1 MNNKTPIGDT
11 KMNFDKIR
19 KMLDRAEQAGAGGKQ
34 RELVEEAMRLMADGF
49 IETTVGAG
57 HRVQDAVDV
66 ITELAEDA
74 GVDYGGIWH

>member
-1 MNNKTPIGDT
+1 MNL
-11 KMNFDKIR
+11 DKIR

-49 IETTVGAG
+49 IEITVGAG

-66 ITELAEDA
+66 ITELAEAA
-74 GVDYGGIWH
+74 GVDYGGRWH